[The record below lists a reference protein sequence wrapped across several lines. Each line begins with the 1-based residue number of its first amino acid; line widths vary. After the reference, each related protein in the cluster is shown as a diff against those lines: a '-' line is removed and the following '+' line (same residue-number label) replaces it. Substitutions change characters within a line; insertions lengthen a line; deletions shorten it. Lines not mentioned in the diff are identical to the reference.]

1 MSCASPM
8 WGVASILGVLL
19 VVSPR
24 SPLFAGPSLRQR
36 ADREAKPRRRT
47 ERDRGPSILLRGPSA
62 AGSENPPI
70 PLVAGRIRRPARPAS
85 DGEQQSRYL
94 AAMRRVALV
103 A

>member
-24 SPLFAGPSLRQR
+24 APLFAGPSLRQR

-47 ERDRGPSILLRGPSA
+47 ERDRGPYILLRGPSA

-70 PLVAGRIRRPARPAS
+70 PLVAGESGVPRDRRQTANSSRDTLLPCAAS
-85 DGEQQSRYL
+85 PS
-94 AAMRRVALV
+94 
-103 A
+103 